1 MIQNGTACAE
11 TQHPE
16 EFASAL
22 ESARPGDRPRLSL
35 DADDTGKGLG
45 KLVLTLLELLRQ
57 LLERQALRRVDGG
70 GLTEAEIER
79 LGRAL
84 MQLADQ
90 MQQLKK
96 ELGLEDEDLNL
107 DLGPLG
113 RLL

>member
-1 MIQNGTACAE
+1 MIQADSPQTESQNLGD
-11 TQHPE
+11 
-16 EFASAL
+16 FASAL

-35 DADDTGKGLG
+35 DPDDAAKGLG
-45 KLVLTLLELLRQ
+45 KLVLTLVELLRQ

-70 GLTEAEIER
+70 GLTEAEVER

-90 MQQLKK
+90 MQRLKK
-96 ELGLEDEDLNL
+96 EFGLEEEDLNL